1 MDPIAHT
8 LFGATLAETRLKALT
23 HLAIP
28 ALILGANAPD
38 IDAITMLV
46 DRDLSL
52 GFRRG
57 WTHGVIAMFVLP
69 AVLTVLLLLFDRISA
84 KVLGQA
90 PRAKPGFL
98 FLLSFLAVLS
108 HPLLDWLNTYGVRL
122 LMPFDSAWFYGD
134 ALFIVDPWV
143 WLLMSA
149 TVVLAHSRSQESI
162 GAWLLLGVVLTVL
175 ITSFAGA
182 PVGTRLLWCVGVAV
196 ISWFR
201 WKWYRTKKLDNLA
214 RACLGIFAVYII
226 AMVGLSYLAEK
237 QVVEWMLRRDDSPVT
252 IMVSPTPGNPFRW
265 DIVVSDRDHYH
276 FLVVDWLAG
285 QTIRISRESIERG
298 PTGPVVQAALTAPEV
313 QGMATWMRF
322 PIFAVKQTV
331 FGYRVSIR
339 DARYASRE
347 GAALGSS
354 VVELDHHLRVR

>member
-46 DRDLSL
+46 NRDLSL

-69 AVLTVLLLLFDRISA
+69 AVLTVLLLLFDRVSA
-84 KVLGQA
+84 KVLGQV
-90 PRAKPGFL
+90 PRAKPRFL

-108 HPLLDWLNTYGVRL
+108 HPFLDWLNTYGVRL

-143 WLLMSA
+143 WLLTSA
-149 TVVLAHSRSQESI
+149 TVVLVHSRSQKSV
-162 GAWLLLGVVLTVL
+162 GAWLIFGVILTAL
-175 ITSFAGA
+175 ITSFDGA
-182 PVGTRLLWCVGVAV
+182 PVGTRLLWCTGVAFIV
-196 ISWFR
+196 WSR
-201 WKWYRTKKLDNLA
+201 WKGYHTNKFDNLA
-214 RACLGIFAVYII
+214 RTCLGILAVYIV

-237 QVVEWMLRRDDSPVT
+237 QVEEWLLRRDDSAVT
-252 IMVSPTPGNPFRW
+252 IMASPAPGNPFRR

-285 QTIRISRESIERG
+285 QTIRISRESVQRG
-298 PTGPVVQAALTAPEV
+298 PTGLVVQAALTAPEI
-313 QGMATWMRF
+313 QGMVTWMRF
-322 PIFAVKQTV
+322 PVFSVKQTV
-331 FGYRVSIR
+331 FGYRVSIS

-347 GAALGSS
+347 GATLGSA